1 MSKNIEI
8 NYKDDAGYEVLY
20 PQSISNIVYLSSTV
34 EALFNYSSGALLD
47 EALVQLYL
55 GTGKY
60 GYSIHVQCPDG
71 SPVLGAIITGIDH
84 PDGSSQ
90 IITNEEGNAIGV
102 SLNTSVNLQIQ
113 SPYLDMQDASVQVN
127 SEKALTEY
135 TVTLQPTGELTIST
149 SVSAKTSPYL
159 ASFDL
164 CGVGAG
170 GGGGGYDEDPSS
182 LGSGGGGGYV
192 VNVMSYEA
200 VANANINCIVGSG
213 GKAGAYSNRQGTD
226 GGDGGSTQVVYI
238 EENILLANGGKG
250 GLWSRG
256 GDPEIKPGGV
266 GNGDGGCGSG
276 DPDIAPNLLSGKDG
290 ATIYKFNEQVL
301 GIPGGGGGGGGKI
314 SGSTP
319 ALGGSPNGANGANED
334 NASTAGIGGG
344 GGGAMRSSSSR
355 WYASAGGN
363 GVLYFRPTYKS

>member
-20 PQSISNIVYLSSTV
+20 PQSVSNIVFLSSTI
-34 EALFNYSSGALLD
+34 ETLFNYSSGSLLD

-71 SPVLGAIITGIDH
+71 SPVLGAVITGMDH

-90 IITNEEGNAIGV
+90 IITDEEGNAVGV
-102 SLNTSVNLQIQ
+102 SLETSVNLQIQ

-127 SEKALTEY
+127 SEKVLTEY

-164 CGVGAG
+164 CGVAG
-170 GGGGGYDEDPSS
+170 GGGGGGVKNETSPSS
-182 LGSGGGGGYV
+182 FGPGGGGGWVKNTMGTTAIAEKSIVITIGAGGAAGKQSGSAEQGNGKDGGNTTVTYNNSLILEADGGKGGPWQDNTG
-192 VNVMSYEA
+192 NVQ
-200 VANANINCIVGSG
+200 SG
-213 GKAGAYSNRQGTD
+213 GIGNGNGGNGGIRED
-226 GGDGGSTQVVYI
+226 GGDGQ
-238 EENILLANGGKG
+238 
-250 GLWSRG
+250 
-256 GDPEIKPGGV
+256 
-266 GNGDGGCGSG
+266 DGE
-276 DPDIAPNLLSGKDG
+276 A
-290 ATIYKFNEQVL
+290 IYKFEEESL
-301 GIPGGGGGGGGKI
+301 GIPGGGGGGGGGGW
-314 SGSTP
+314 SGGFSK
-319 ALGGSPNGANGANED
+319 GGAPNGARGAN
-334 NASTAGIGGG
+334 STANATTAGLGGG
-344 GGGAMRSSSSR
+344 GGGGFRTSVGKT
-355 WYASAGGN
+355 ASAGGN